1 MSVTASGGAGKR
13 QRKRQV
19 EEEDGPASMQ
29 VTAHAVPLTLLAVF
43 KFFYGMLV
51 WMQLCSPQGVAL
63 FSFVHLSPRVP
74 RPFAGAPV
82 HDMSLTRAE
91 RLRAV
96 GCGFKG
102 KLVQLLALSVGDIFE
117 PQRNRGACRKLMQ
130 STVRWVASQLLAA
143 ALAAARAKAAKEAE
157 KLCASGQFATAEA
170 PLQRA
175 IYLGDLPSRALK
187 AWLLIEGREGAAR
200 DEKRGFELAECGV
213 RLGCHHCQGVMACC
227 FYSGLGCEMNEDR
240 SLELARTSS
249 ESGSKYG
256 QFALGDL
263 HFYTD
268 EVAAFA
274 CYRLAAVQGLDAA
287 QAKLGEMY
295 YLGFGVVE
303 DNVESQRWYQ
313 LAAAQGVPVALYW
326 IAYCHM
332 RRFEGGGG
340 TADEAICWFRRAQA
354 AGHSDA
360 ACKVSYL
367 RKLSRSATALPPL
380 PLFPSQ

>member
-43 KFFYGMLV
+43 KLFYGMLV
-51 WMQLCSPQGVAL
+51 WIQLCSPQGVAL

-157 KLCASGQFATAEA
+157 KLCASVQFATAEA

-187 AWLLIEGREGAAR
+187 AWLLMDGREGVAR
-200 DEKRGFELAECGV
+200 DEQTAFELVEEGA
-213 RLGCHHCQGVMACC
+213 RFGCHHCQGVLACC
-227 FYSGLGCEMNEDR
+227 YFFSCGCETYYAR
-240 SLELARTSS
+240 SLELARESS
-249 ESGSKYG
+249 GKGSRFGQYTLARLHYSGKG
-256 QFALGDL
+256 G
-263 HFYTD
+263 
-268 EVAAFA
+268 
-274 CYRLAAVQGLDAA
+274 LARNRA
-287 QAKLGEMY
+287 QAAALY
-295 YLGFGVVE
+295 
-303 DNVESQRWYQ
+303 R
-313 LAAAQGVPVALYW
+313 LAAAQGLDGAQHELGEMNHFGYHVVQDCAEGLRLFHLAAAQGYPPALFMVAE
-326 IAYCHM
+326 CHE
-332 RRFEGGGG
+332 FGLGVA
-340 TADEAICWFRRAQA
+340 ADAAEAIRWYSRAEA
-354 AGHSDA
+354 AGIGS
-360 ACKVSYL
+360 KSGSL
-367 RKLSRSATALPPL
+367 
-380 PLFPSQ
+380 